1 MKWFINLTTRIK
13 LFFGFGLMVL
23 FLGTV
28 VVTTYTAMKA
38 MVVAQERLYKQAFVD
53 VVDLLSLETNTN
65 ENRVG
70 ILTMMNVSGRSAQE
84 AWQKRIDQNAKEN
97 DEIMGRLLEGNRNDP
112 ELLSK
117 LEEYKAVRDAYKQ
130 TRENE
135 LIPLINNGKIDSAK
149 TEALGIQQERY
160 VKMRS
165 IRDDLIEQERKFA
178 RAALDQSVRRAN
190 KSLQMS
196 VSVGLIALAFGII
209 MIVFL
214 NRIIA
219 TPLKEISGLAERIG
233 SGDLTVH
240 IPPGDRTDE
249 IGNLSGVF
257 HTMVGNL
264 RSLTV
269 QIRDGVNVLAS
280 SASEILTAT
289 TQIVAG
295 ATETATAV
303 SETTATVEEA
313 KQGAEVSSQK
323 SKYVAEISQ
332 KASESSKGGR
342 KAVEE
347 VIEGMNR
354 VREQMESIAESI
366 VRLSEQG
373 QSIGEIISTVNDL
386 AEQSNLLA
394 VNASIEAAK
403 AGEHGK
409 GFGVVAMEVKSLAEQ
424 SKQATAQVRALLG
437 DIQKVTSAAVMATEQ
452 GSKAVDAGMKQ
463 SDQAGESIRMLVNS
477 IAEAAQAAI
486 QIVAS
491 SREQLVGMDQIALA
505 MESIKQA
512 SAQNVAAARQAE
524 AGTQSLHEMGQK
536 LKQLIE
542 RYRISS

>member
-1 MKWFINLTTRIK
+1 MNWFINLTTRIK
-13 LFFGFGLMVL
+13 LFFGFGLMIL
-23 FLGTV
+23 FLGSV
-28 VVTTYTAMKA
+28 VVPAYTAITTMLA
-38 MVVAQERLYKQAFVD
+38 AQERLYKQAFG
-53 VVDLLSLETNTN
+53 DLVGLLALEANTN

-70 ILTMMNVSGRSAQE
+70 ILTMMSVIGHSDQE
-84 AWQKRIDQNAKEN
+84 AWHQNIKQDEKEN

-112 ELLSK
+112 TVLTK
-117 LEEYKAVRDAYKQ
+117 LEEYKAIRDAYKQ

-149 TEALGIQQERY
+149 TQALGIQQERY

-178 RAALDQSVRRAN
+178 QAALEQSEQRAN
-190 KSLQMS
+190 ESLRLS
-196 VSVGLIALAFGII
+196 VIVGLIAVVVSLI

-219 TPLKEISGLAERIG
+219 TPLKEISGLAERVG

-240 IPPGDRTDE
+240 IPPNNRTDE
-249 IGNLSGVF
+249 IGNLTEVF
-257 HTMVGNL
+257 RSMVGNL
-264 RSLTV
+264 RSLTG
-269 QIRDGVNVLAS
+269 QIRDGVNVVAS
-280 SASEILTAT
+280 SASEILTAS
-289 TQIVAG
+289 TQIAAG

-332 KASESSKGGR
+332 KASESSQGGR

-347 VIEGMNR
+347 GIEGMNR

-403 AGEHGK
+403 AGEQGK
-409 GFGVVAMEVKSLAEQ
+409 GFAVVAMEVKSLAEQ
-424 SKQATAQVRALLG
+424 SKQATAQVRAILG
-437 DIQKVTSAAVMATEQ
+437 DIQKATSAAVMATEQ
-452 GSKAVDAGMKQ
+452 GSKAVEAGMKQ
-463 SDQAGESIRMLVNS
+463 SAQAGESIRMLVNS
-477 IAEAAQAAI
+477 IAEAAQAAT
-486 QIVAS
+486 QIAAS
-491 SREQLVGMDQIALA
+491 SREQLVAMDQIASA

-524 AGTQSLHEMGQK
+524 AGTQNLHEMGQK

-542 RYRISS
+542 QYRISS